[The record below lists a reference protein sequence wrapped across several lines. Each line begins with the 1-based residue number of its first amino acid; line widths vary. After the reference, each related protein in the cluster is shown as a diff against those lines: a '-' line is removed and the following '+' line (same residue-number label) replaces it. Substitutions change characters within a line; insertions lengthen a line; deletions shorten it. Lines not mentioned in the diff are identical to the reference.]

1 MTGSLK
7 NPIMKEPII
16 FNDLILIVNNFWSI
30 VTNICSEWNSVSVKV
45 NHSGF
50 LYFDTIARRDVL
62 GCTAD
67 FFCYLTFY
75 YHMQAA
81 LKVRTAVQHLKHN
94 SML

>member
-1 MTGSLK
+1 
-7 NPIMKEPII
+7 MKEPII
-16 FNDLILIVNNFWSI
+16 FNDLILIVNNFWSS

-67 FFCYLTFY
+67 FFFVISLSITTCRLP
-75 YHMQAA
+75 
-81 LKVRTAVQHLKHN
+81 
-94 SML
+94 